1 MVKEIEYDELESIL
15 NNNSIVMLDCYAVWC
30 GPCRMLSPLIDE
42 LASEV
47 NNVCFAKANID
58 NNEELA
64 LKYNIM
70 SIPTLLLFKD
80 GNLVDKVI
88 GFKTKD
94 ELLEIIKKY

>member
-1 MVKEIEYDELESIL
+1 MVKEIEYDELESIV
-15 NNNSIVMLDCYAVWC
+15 NNNSIVILDCYAVWC

-47 NNVCFAKANID
+47 NNVCFVKANID